1 MSEIKFRIDTQTL
14 ENYGAHCESGKFL
27 DGKAY
32 WKFKGGSTYIVS
44 GVDRVQDAVAFIAS
58 IITTNNIHYKEYVSS
73 FDEATTEP
81 EFDYIKLNVNSYM
94 KADEEERA
102 KMMSNF
108 VPGDKH
114 ADWFGVKEIHG

>member
-1 MSEIKFRIDTQTL
+1 MTYKVHTQTL
-14 ENYGAHCESGKFL
+14 ENYGAHCESGKFE
-27 DGKAY
+27 DGNAY
-32 WKFKGGSTYIVS
+32 WKFKGGTTYVVT
-44 GVDRVQDAVAFIAS
+44 GVDRIQDAVAFIAS
-58 IITTNNIHYKEYVSS
+58 IITTNNIHYKEYVSE
-73 FDEATTEP
+73 FDEATSEP